1 MLGLVPSSHVL
12 RRSQGEDV
20 DGRDAPDHDSRG
32 TAGDHPGMI
41 SAFAHFTRMARV
53 GFVLAREG
61 ALALVDPSVLPPAAR
76 ALIRLGRLIERR
88 GAGSSATRLAAAMT
102 RLGPS
107 YVKFGQFLATRPD
120 VVGMKIAEDLSA
132 LQDRMAPFPMAQAR
146 ATIEAAHGVSVD
158 ALFVEFGEPVAAAS
172 IAQVHRARLKDGSEV
187 AVKILRPGIRD
198 RFNRDLASMRFGAEL
213 AESRSAEAR
222 RLRFSGVVETLAR
235 SVTMEMDLRL
245 EAAALSE
252 FAENTKED
260 ADFRVPVP
268 DWQLTAR
275 EVLVDEWIDGIRL
288 SDVEALRAAGHDL
301 AALGRNVI
309 QSFLTHAIRDGFF
322 HADMH
327 PGNLFVDAQGRLV
340 AVDGGIMG
348 RLGHKERRFLAE
360 ILLGFITR
368 DYRRV
373 AEVHFEA
380 GYVPGHH
387 AVADFAQAIRAVG
400 EPIHDKRADEISM
413 AKVLTLL
420 FEITGLFDMATR
432 TELVMLQKTMVVVEG
447 VARSLDPHLD
457 MWTTAEPVVRAWIT
471 RNLGPLGRIE
481 EVGRGARTLAF
492 SLANLPETA
501 ARAERVLGQLED
513 ASRQGFSLDERSI
526 QAIGLAEARRNR
538 WGNWALW
545 LIAALL
551 AYAIFS

>member
-1 MLGLVPSSHVL
+1 
-12 RRSQGEDV
+12 
-20 DGRDAPDHDSRG
+20 
-32 TAGDHPGMI
+32 MI
-41 SAFAHFTRMARV
+41 SSLFHLARTARV

-61 ALALVDPSVLPPAAR
+61 ALALVDPSVLPPLAR
-76 ALIRLGRLIERR
+76 GAIRLGRLIERR
-88 GAGSSATRLAAAMT
+88 GAGTSATRLAAALT

-120 VVGMKIAEDLSA
+120 VVGMKIASDLSA
-132 LQDRMAPFPMAQAR
+132 LQDRMPPFPMAQAR
-146 ATIEAAHGVSVD
+146 AIVEAAHGRP
-158 ALFVEFGEPVAAAS
+158 VEQVFASFGEPVAAAS
-172 IAQVHRARLKDGSEV
+172 IAQVHRARLHDGREV

-198 RFNRDLASMRFGAEL
+198 RFHRDLGAMRFGAEL
-213 AESRSAEAR
+213 AETRSAEAR
-222 RLRFSGVVETLAR
+222 RLRMTGVVETLAR

-260 ADFRVPVP
+260 LDFRVPQP

-275 EVLVDEWIDGIRL
+275 EMLVDEWIDGVRL
-288 SDVEALRAAGHDL
+288 SDIEGLRAAGHDL
-301 AALGRNVI
+301 PTLGRIVI
-309 QSFLTHAIRDGFF
+309 QSFLKHAIRDGFF

-348 RLGHKERRFLAE
+348 RLGLKERRFLAE

-380 GYVPGHH
+380 GYVPVHH
-387 AVADFAQAIRAVG
+387 DVADFAQAIRAVG
-400 EPIHDKRADEISM
+400 EPIHDKSADQISM

-420 FEITGLFDMATR
+420 FEITGMFDMATR

-447 VARSLDPHLD
+447 VARTLDPQLD
-457 MWTTAEPVVRAWIT
+457 MWTTAEPVVREWIT
-471 RNLGPLGRIE
+471 QNLGPLGRLQDA
-481 EVGRGARTLAF
+481 GRGAG
-492 SLANLPETA
+492 SLLGSLSRLPETLV
-501 ARAERVLGQLED
+501 RAERVLGQLED
-513 ASRQGFSLDERSI
+513 ASRHGFSLDERSVA
-526 QAIGLAEARRNR
+526 AIGRAEAQRNR

-545 LIAALL
+545 VIAGLL
-551 AYAIFS
+551 AWAVLG

>member
-1 MLGLVPSSHVL
+1 
-12 RRSQGEDV
+12 
-20 DGRDAPDHDSRG
+20 
-32 TAGDHPGMI
+32 MI
-41 SAFAHFTRMARV
+41 SSLFHLARSARV
-53 GFVLAREG
+53 GYVLAREG
-61 ALALVDPSVLPPAAR
+61 ALALVDPAVLPPAAR
-76 ALIRLGRLIERR
+76 AAIRLGRLIERK
-88 GAGSSATRLAAAMT
+88 GAGSSATRLAAALT

-120 VVGMKIAEDLSA
+120 VVGMRIAADLSA
-132 LQDRMAPFPMAQAR
+132 LQDRMPPFPTAQAR
-146 ATIEAAHGVSVD
+146 AAIEAAHGRPVEDIFVS
-158 ALFVEFGEPVAAAS
+158 FGEPVAAAS

-187 AVKILRPGIRD
+187 AVKVLRPGIRD
-198 RFNRDLASMRFGAEL
+198 RFHRDLAAMRFGAEM
-213 AESRSAEAR
+213 AERRSPEAR
-222 RLRFSGVVETLAR
+222 RLRMSGVVETLAR

-260 ADFRVPVP
+260 LDFRVPEP

-275 EVLVDEWIDGIRL
+275 EILIDEWIDGIRL
-288 SDVEALRAAGHDL
+288 SDVEGLRAAGHDL
-301 AALGRNVI
+301 PTLAKTVI
-309 QSFLTHAIRDGFF
+309 QSFLKHAIRDGFF

-348 RLGHKERRFLAE
+348 RLGLKERRFLAE

-368 DYRRV
+368 DYKRV

-400 EPIHDKRADEISM
+400 EPIHDKSADQISM

-447 VARSLDPHLD
+447 VARTLDPRLD
-457 MWTTAEPVVRAWIT
+457 MWTTAEPVVRDWIA

-481 EVGRGARTLAF
+481 EAGRGARTLAF
-492 SLANLPETA
+492 SLASLPETVG
-501 ARAERVLGQLED
+501 RAERVLGQLEE
-513 ASRQGFSLDERSI
+513 ASRHGFSLDEASI
-526 QAIGLAEARRNR
+526 AAIGRAEARRNR

-545 LIAALL
+545 VIAGLIAWAVLG
-551 AYAIFS
+551 